1 MTAIFGQSS
10 TITGPYNGTWNAM
23 DLGLTETGFRI
34 FHTNSGRDI
43 TSDMFGETVID
54 KIYTGTVV
62 SVAFTLINWNAQ
74 AIEPMMWWMGDD
86 AAQGYDW
93 GRVYNI
99 GQKHFD
105 RARPLVLNS
114 CFGISAAAIQG
125 SPNPLADPVDITFPK
140 TLLRPNEQIE
150 TLFSGTQPRHLDLV
164 LDVFPY
170 TFDSQEGGGAIIR
183 PNACSA
189 FSFFSATRNP
199 VT

>member
-1 MTAIFGQSS
+1 MTAIFGESS
-10 TITGPYNGTWNAM
+10 TITGPYTGTWDSL
-23 DLGLTETGFRI
+23 DLGLTETGFRL

-62 SVAFTLINWNAQ
+62 TLSFTLINWNAQ

-86 AAQGYDW
+86 DTEGYEW
-93 GRVYNI
+93 GKIYNI

-105 RARPLVLNS
+105 RAKPLVLNS
-114 CFGISAAAIQG
+114 CFGISAAAIQN
-125 SPNPLADPVDITFPK
+125 SNNPLADPVDITFPK

-150 TLFSGTQPRHLDLV
+150 TLFSGTQPRMLDLV

-170 TFDSQEGGGAIIR
+170 TIGSEGEGSPIIR
-183 PNACSA
+183 PASCSA

-199 VT
+199 